1 MIGEALKSYT
11 QLYTHMESLITP
23 EASFTAFKRLAD
35 TYAPTLSARYT
46 RGEVVRNI
54 LEESK
59 SEGALGDNV
68 DLDLNYRKTGNV
80 CITLGEQSRKP
91 IWAFAH
97 LDNISY
103 LTGPIENGVYPL
115 TAFHEP
121 RITPGERDGLALLYD
136 EQSQNLVSAAK
147 GMIVTG
153 EDSNN
158 SVFKTDTTDLPPA
171 TRVVFQTAAE
181 WDKGTGMLYG
191 SVDDAFGCAAL
202 VMSAIVLSAFDVD
215 ALIVLTDEEE
225 GVVGVGNTAFARG
238 SQRLISRTDPNQ
250 LPAIMSVT
258 DLHERKPTIDDNGD
272 VVEVPGCGDGAL
284 FAGFASGAR
293 GGVTPPHVLSAM
305 REVSG
310 LLNEKGISIRENES
324 YVSRSDCVSAM
335 MATQNVVLMGFPG
348 AYSHFL
354 KTPRAH
360 IDDLV
365 ALSKSLTVLIAA
377 AQSSDWRKHYLI
389 D

>member
-11 QLYTHMESLITP
+11 QLYKHMEAVITP
-23 EASFTAFKRLAD
+23 EAAFTVFQKLAD

-46 RGEVVRNI
+46 RGQVVRSI
-54 LEESK
+54 LEETESD
-59 SEGALGDNV
+59 SSLGNNLS
-68 DLDLNYRKTGNV
+68 LDLNYRMTGNV
-80 CITLGEQSRKP
+80 CITLGEHSRKP

-103 LTGPIENGVYPL
+103 LTGPMSNGVYPL

-121 RITPGERDGLALLYD
+121 RITPGERNGVALLYD
-136 EQSQNLVSAAK
+136 EKSQTLNLAAD

-153 EDSNN
+153 EDSDN
-158 SVFKTDTTDLPPA
+158 SVFKTDASDLPPA
-171 TRVVFQTAAE
+171 TRVVFQTEAA
-181 WDKGTGMLYG
+181 WDKSTGILYG

-202 VMSAIVLSAFDVD
+202 VMCAIVLSSFDVD

-238 SQRLISRTDPNQ
+238 SQRLISRTESNE

-258 DLHERKPTIDDNGD
+258 DLHEVKPVIDENGE
-272 VVEVPGCGDGAL
+272 VVAMPGCGEGAL
-284 FAGFASGAR
+284 FAGFASGTR
-293 GGVTPPHVLSAM
+293 GGVTPPHVLAAI

-310 LLNEKGISIRENES
+310 WLNGKGIPMKENQS

-348 AYSHFL
+348 AYSHFD

-365 ALSKSLTVLIAA
+365 ALSKSLAVLMAT

>member
-1 MIGEALKSYT
+1 MIGEALKSYA
-11 QLYTHMESLITP
+11 QLYKHMESLITP
-23 EASFTAFKRLAD
+23 EAAFVVFQKLAD
-35 TYAPTLSARYT
+35 TYSPTLSARYT
-46 RGEVVRNI
+46 RGEVVRSI

-59 SEGALGDNV
+59 SEDILGDNL
-68 DLDLNYRKTGNV
+68 DLDLNYRMTGNV
-80 CITLGEQSRKP
+80 CITLGERSRKP

-103 LTGPIENGVYPL
+103 LTGPRSNGVYPL

-121 RITPGERDGLALLYD
+121 RITPGERNGVALLYD
-136 EQSQNLVSAAK
+136 ERSKTLVSAAH

-153 EDSNN
+153 ENSNN

-171 TRVVFQTAAE
+171 TRVVFQTEAE
-181 WDKGTGMLYG
+181 WDKSTGMLYG

-202 VMSAIVLSAFDVD
+202 VMCAIALSSFDVD

-238 SQRLISRTDPNQ
+238 SQRLISRTKPNE

-258 DLHERKPTIDDNGD
+258 DLHERKPSIDDNGE
-272 VVEVPGCGDGAL
+272 VIAVPGCGDGAL
-284 FAGFASGAR
+284 FAGFASGTR
-293 GGVTPPHVLSAM
+293 GGVTPPHVLSAI

-310 LLNEKGISIRENES
+310 LLNEKGIPMSENQS

-348 AYSHFL
+348 AYSHFD
-354 KTPRAH
+354 KIPRAH

-365 ALSKSLTVLIAA
+365 SLSKSLAVLIAT